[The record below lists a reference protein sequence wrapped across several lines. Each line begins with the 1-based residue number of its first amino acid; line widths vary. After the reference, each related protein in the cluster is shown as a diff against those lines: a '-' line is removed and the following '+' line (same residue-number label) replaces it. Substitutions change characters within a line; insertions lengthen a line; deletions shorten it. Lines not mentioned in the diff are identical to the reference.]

1 MARRDNPESEAWLGL
16 LEAALGESEDG
27 AMWEAA
33 VPTAAERPIKAPV
46 LSHAQITL
54 DGRAARGWVRRL
66 LQLTPTVNWRRIDG
80 LELLEAA
87 LCHDDA
93 RIDALA
99 AAGGEGEGAD
109 PHALRVLGQMAVL
122 PLLQACG
129 RRLASELPATW
140 WEGYCPLCGAWPV
153 VAEYTGLERKRQ
165 LRCGRCGTGWAIPL
179 LRCVFCDE
187 TQHDNLGY
195 LTPEAGE
202 QTRKI
207 EVCHTCKGYLKGVT
221 TVRPL
226 APWAILLDDLTTVPL
241 DVAALERGY
250 HRPERPGYSL
260 ECLITERRG
269 WGRLVEVGGGWWRLL
284 RRGLHHPPAPPPSS
298 TDLRRGEA

>member
-1 MARRDNPESEAWLGL
+1 L
-16 LEAALGESEDG
+16 
-27 AMWEAA
+27 
-33 VPTAAERPIKAPV
+33 
-46 LSHAQITL
+46 
-54 DGRAARGWVRRL
+54 
-66 LQLTPTVNWRRIDG
+66 
-80 LELLEAA
+80 A

-187 TQHDNLGY
+187 TEHDHLGY

-207 EVCHTCKGYLKGVT
+207 EICHTCKGYVKAVT

-226 APWAILLDDLTTVPL
+226 APWAVLLDDLTTVPL

-250 HRPERPGYSL
+250 HRPPRPGYPL
-260 ECLITERRG
+260 ECSIAERGPVGG
-269 WGRLVEVGGGWWRLL
+269 WWRLVKVGGGWWRLL

-298 TDLRRGEA
+298 TDLRSGEA